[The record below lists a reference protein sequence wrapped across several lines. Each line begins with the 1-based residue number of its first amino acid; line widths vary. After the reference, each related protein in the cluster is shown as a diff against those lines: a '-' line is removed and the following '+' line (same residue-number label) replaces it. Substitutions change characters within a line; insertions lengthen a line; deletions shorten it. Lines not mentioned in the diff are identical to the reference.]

1 MKISRGMKIV
11 YIILF
16 IVPYLFLISYTEGGI
31 TSYIFPAIILIPTC
45 FFISWVIPAFF
56 KDAIVP
62 FVKWLDKHIPPTKPK

>member
-1 MKISRGMKIV
+1 MKISIGMKIV

-16 IVPYLFLISYTEGGI
+16 IVPYLFLISYVEGGI

-45 FFISWVIPAFF
+45 FFISWVIPALF

-62 FVKWLDKHIPPTKPK
+62 FVNWLDKHIPPTKPK